1 MRTRCPCCGTTVSLD
16 ALVAHDGAREAL
28 KSAFALGGQVGGAVV
43 RYISLF
49 RPAKSELTME
59 RVGKLI
65 AELLPDLQAQRIT
78 RNGQVFEAP
87 HDAWVW
93 AIDQSLQARDDGRL
107 KTPLKGHGWL
117 YEVISSWRPTAGA
130 VVATDA
136 PSAPRAH
143 SQTVAGLSALEAMK
157 R

>member
-16 ALVAHDGAREAL
+16 ALVAHDGARDAL
-28 KSAFALGGQVGGAVV
+28 KAAFALGGPVGGAVV
-43 RYISLF
+43 RYIGLF

-78 RNGQVFEAP
+78 RNGQVFDAP
-87 HDAWVW
+87 HEAWVW

-117 YEVISSWRPTAGA
+117 YEVISSWRPVGNA
-130 VVATDA
+130 VVAMDA
-136 PSAPRAH
+136 PSAPRAQ